1 MTQEAAAPTLR
12 EASGSGLDDEP
23 MMFTSPYYNDAQK
36 LEFARGAIRFRN
48 DVIANLRTRLA
59 ALAARPADPVEPPHC
74 QRHNMPQTRNP
85 HPMAGDPSL
94 EFGYEYQCIPC
105 LVMSRRGWRERCYE
119 AEKKVAELER
129 ATPAEPSVRAAL
141 EEWDASAH
149 PAVPPSSSP
158 GPAGLQSAGASEV
171 EIRLN
176 DDGTLDEVV
185 GGEGIHLEQMDTN
198 HWWMAVYYP
207 GGRVTVGFHA
217 RGKITANVERER

>member
-129 ATPAEPSVRAAL
+129 ATPAEPTTL
-141 EEWDASAH
+141 
-149 PAVPPSSSP
+149 PSS
-158 GPAGLQSAGASEV
+158 
-171 EIRLN
+171 
-176 DDGTLDEVV
+176 
-185 GGEGIHLEQMDTN
+185 
-198 HWWMAVYYP
+198 
-207 GGRVTVGFHA
+207 
-217 RGKITANVERER
+217 RERWNAENPGELSLHTFDDDATPASPKEPTAREPESAKP